1 MKEQEFSVPQVVIF
15 MLFIVVL
22 VGIEAWK
29 SAFGGS

>member
-1 MKEQEFSVPQVVIF
+1 MKEQEFSVPQIVVV

-29 SAFGGS
+29 TAFGG